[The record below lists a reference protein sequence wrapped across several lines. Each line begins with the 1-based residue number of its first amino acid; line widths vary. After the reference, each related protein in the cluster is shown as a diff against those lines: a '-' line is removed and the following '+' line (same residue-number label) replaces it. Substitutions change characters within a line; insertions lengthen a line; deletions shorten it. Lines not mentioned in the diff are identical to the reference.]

1 MALLQVRRGVRVF
14 RNVPLKFIPEHH
26 AVYSGRIVTLNKSG
40 VVGHRPAPP
49 PVLQEAQILD
59 VDDLTNLALLPPSP
73 EPSLGPRRRGKR
85 IMTPGYS
92 SGGNSKGTRRDSTG
106 DAFNR
111 LADLRVQSNE
121 SKARREEQK
130 QAKSA
135 RACMEMLKADGITRQ
150 DPIYHT
156 ALRMFRDGYLRDFFI
171 EDCIIPEERLN
182 FIHQHG
188 GLPYPPAFA
197 PTLQHSLQTLC
208 CLLHCH
214 HRPAQAIWTTGT
226 RGLVLKMMM
235 VAMVPM
241 VVLMVQLC
249 FSTAVA
255 CFCRSGA
262 MLWL

>member
-49 PVLQEAQILD
+49 QVLQEAQILG

-135 RACMEMLKADGITRQ
+135 RACMEMLKADGISMQ

-156 ALRMFRDGYLRDFFI
+156 VLRMFCDGYLCEFFI
-171 EDCIIPEERLN
+171 EDCTTPEGRMY
-182 FIHQHG
+182 FIQLHG
-188 GLPYPPAFA
+188 APNLTPDPLLFA
-197 PTLQHSLQTLC
+197 PPPPPTCSGHVEG
-208 CLLHCH
+208 
-214 HRPAQAIWTTGT
+214 WY
-226 RGLVLKMMM
+226 KMFGPHDDDGSDS
-235 VAMVPM
+235 ANGGADG
-241 VVLMVQLC
+241 
-249 FSTAVA
+249 SAV
-255 CFCRSGA
+255 F
-262 MLWL
+262 